1 MKNILLLFVIVLLC
15 SCSVTRHPAQAFD
28 ANAAHGKV
36 YNQKVRPAAH
46 PKDLSGNCKYK
57 KHPGIFKIIL

>member
-1 MKNILLLFVIVLLC
+1 LC
-15 SCSVTRHPAQAFD
+15 SCSVTRHPAQAFN